1 MNLLEKLLLETKA
14 IPYFLYVLLGG
25 FILAFL
31 YRIDFLNTY
40 VYVLLIAATIPI
52 YFILIH
58 YFNKED
64 VLTKWLHLPSFVVI
78 IGALLIESPAL
89 LVEDRDQIISVYTE
103 PFEIIAG
110 TNIYGVAVKTIPVPD
125 EIAALLNEGDAT
137 SAGTVVSIKP
147 YTNLDK
153 LAYRKYWLQNKMQ
166 LGQTDLEVSVKN
178 ATAVLEEEVEEVQQF
193 ADKNLH
199 GNSAGLAL
207 TLSGKLQQEE
217 LKNETP
223 IVLTGAIQKDGT
235 VTRVGSVPE
244 KLKIA
249 EMAGFKHAVVPEA
262 DLEIAEEAK
271 RKYKLQLEIKAVS
284 HYEEALQYVEK
295 LNR

>member
-1 MNLLEKLLLETKA
+1 MKLWEKLLLETKA
-14 IPYFLYVLLGG
+14 INYFLYVLLAG
-25 FILAFL
+25 FIIAFL

-40 VYVLLIAATIPI
+40 VYVLLIAAALPI
-52 YFILIH
+52 FFIIIH

-78 IGALLIESPAL
+78 IAALIIESPTL
-89 LVEDRDQIISVYTE
+89 LFADRDYLINVYKE
-103 PFEIIAG
+103 PFEIIEG
-110 TNIYGVAVKTIPVPD
+110 TNIYGVAVRSIPVPN
-125 EIAALLNEGDAT
+125 EIAEQLNEGDAT
-137 SAGTVVSIKP
+137 SSGTVISIKP
-147 YTNLDK
+147 YTNLEK
-153 LAYRKYWLQNKMQ
+153 LAHRKYWLETQWQ
-166 LGQTDLEVSVKN
+166 FGQTDLEVSVKN

-193 ADKNLH
+193 ADQNLH

-207 TLSGKLQQEE
+207 TLSGKLQQQEV
-217 LKNETP
+217 KNEIP
-223 IVLTGAIQKDGT
+223 IVLTGAIQEDGT

-284 HYEEALQYVEK
+284 HYEEALQYVEQ